1 MSRLQLAINVTDL
14 DAAIAHYTTLF
25 GVGPAKIKPGY
36 ANFAIPNPP
45 LKLVLFENA
54 EAEQGSIN
62 HLGVEVETR
71 EEVASEHA
79 RLAAAGV
86 PLFVEGETTC
96 CYAVQDKFWVEGG
109 PTRYEVYTVL
119 APAESLFAE
128 GSTCC
133 GEEAHDEAADATV
146 ACCGVAETEAVAVPE
161 PVAIGRCC

>member
-79 RLAAAGV
+79 RLAEAGV
-86 PLFVEGETTC
+86 ELFVEGETTC

-119 APAESLFAE
+119 APADSLFAE

-133 GEEAHDEAADATV
+133 GEEAHEEAAEAPA
-146 ACCGVAETEAVAVPE
+146 ACCGATEEAVAVPE
-161 PVAIGRCC
+161 PVAAGRCC